1 MHIAKVKN
9 ESTLIVHSENMDL
22 HFDPEKTIYDMR
34 VLNLK
39 EDSIVL
45 CVKEEAMQTLVFF
58 ENELGWILTS
68 DLQVV

>member
-9 ESTLIVHSENMDL
+9 HSTIILHSDKLDL

-34 VLNLK
+34 VLNVK

-45 CVKEEAMQTLVFF
+45 CVKNEALQTLIFF
-58 ENELGWILTS
+58 ENELGWILTQ
-68 DLQVV
+68 DLEVI